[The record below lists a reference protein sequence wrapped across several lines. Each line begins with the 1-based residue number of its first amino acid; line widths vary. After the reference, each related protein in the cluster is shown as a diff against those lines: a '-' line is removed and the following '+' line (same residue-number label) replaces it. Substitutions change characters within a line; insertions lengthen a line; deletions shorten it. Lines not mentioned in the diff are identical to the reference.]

1 MRWSGQF
8 TFVVIFP
15 DKLIPICMVNAM
27 LTDVLARGGMKVH
40 RFVPSH
46 RTGCVEMMVNS
57 SMNSRGNGRPTLN
70 RFVLD
75 KCHLRMNYDMWFST
89 FSGSLHS
96 AWGFRRVSTTVE
108 DVFVQNNVCW
118 KLVFGELR
126 NLMWRWWRW
135 FLPFAWQFGMSF
147 IVFACACSTTNSKPF
162 STWFLFQQLC
172 GRELCGDGFV
182 FFTACCMWATGNCVL
197 SGAWCFSNNVC
208 TADFFIWDWDDFSAE
223 IWCSST
229 VHVNNRIKETAT
241 RHSG

>member
-135 FLPFAWQFGMSF
+135 FCHLHGNLECRLLSSHVHARQQTPNLFQPGFYFNNFVDENFVEMVLCFSLHAVCEQLETVFWVVHDVFPTTFARPTFSFETGMIF
-147 IVFACACSTTNSKPF
+147 LLKFDAPARCMSTT
-162 STWFLFQQLC
+162 
-172 GRELCGDGFV
+172 V
-182 FFTACCMWATGNCVL
+182 
-197 SGAWCFSNNVC
+197 
-208 TADFFIWDWDDFSAE
+208 
-223 IWCSST
+223 
-229 VHVNNRIKETAT
+229 
-241 RHSG
+241 

>member
-15 DKLIPICMVNAM
+15 DELIPICMVNAM

-46 RTGCVEMMVNS
+46 RTGCVEMIVNS
-57 SMNSRGNGRPTLN
+57 STNSLGNGRLSLN

-108 DVFVQNNVCW
+108 DVFVQKNVCW

-135 FLPFAWQFGMSF
+135 FLPFAWQFGMS
-147 IVFACACSTTNSKPF
+147 CACSTTNSKPF
-162 STWFLFQQLC
+162 STWFSTTLWTWSFV
-172 GRELCGDGFV
+172 ELVLRF
-182 FFTACCMWATGNCVL
+182 CCMWATGKVCL
-197 SGAWCFSNNVC
+197 WKMWSLFFNNSC
-208 TADFFIWDWDDFSAE
+208 MADFFHWNLDDFAFG

-229 VHVNNRIKETAT
+229 VHVNK
-241 RHSG
+241 

>member
-15 DKLIPICMVNAM
+15 DKLISICMVNAM

-46 RTGCVEMMVNS
+46 RTGGVEMMVNS
-57 SMNSRGNGRPTLN
+57 SMNSRGNGRPMLN

-75 KCHLRMNYDMWFST
+75 KSHLRMRHDMWFST

-96 AWGFRRVSTTVE
+96 ARSFCQVSMTVE

-135 FLPFAWQFGMSF
+135 FLPFVWQFGMSF

-162 STWFLFQQLC
+162 CLHF
-172 GRELCGDGFV
+172 
-182 FFTACCMWATGNCVL
+182 CCMWATGKHVCGECDVYF
-197 SGAWCFSNNVC
+197 STTVAWPIF
-208 TADFFIWDWDDFSAE
+208 TE
-223 IWCSST
+223 IWMTSSLEFDAPARCMST
-229 VHVNNRIKETAT
+229 TE
-241 RHSG
+241 